1 MPLEE
6 ELVKNAVQNDLLRIS
21 YDINGT
27 HVIQKVLSCI
37 KEKNREEINQIILNN
52 LENLVTDS
60 NGICVVIIN

>member
-1 MPLEE
+1 MPMEE
-6 ELVKNAVQNDLLRIS
+6 ELVKKAVTEGLLRIS

-37 KEKNREEINQIILNN
+37 KEKNREEINEIILTN

-60 NGICVVIIN
+60 NGICVVNN

>member
-1 MPLEE
+1 MEE
-6 ELVKNAVQNDLLRIS
+6 DLVKKAVTEGLLKIS

-37 KEKNREEINQIILNN
+37 KETNREDINEIILTN

-60 NGICVVIIN
+60 NGICVVIN